1 MILVDLFYNLN
12 ITLVNQ
18 VLKKKIDDVD
28 MKRLDTG
35 GLYEVEGNISGVTSV
50 STTSDGNVT

>member
-1 MILVDLFYNLN
+1 
-12 ITLVNQ
+12 
-18 VLKKKIDDVD
+18 